1 MGQGGLAKDADALMG
16 EGSWLQW
23 LAVDLDYDETV
34 SVRANADAQLALPRP
49 VCLEFGDSAG
59 RERYRPGS
67 AALRL
72 VVSAPS
78 SVCCARGD
86 WAVVA
91 AGLSRFGASFGASRL
106 LLSSAHDHRQGRPR
120 LLNPAQL

>member
-1 MGQGGLAKDADALMG
+1 M
-16 EGSWLQW
+16 QW

-72 VVSAPS
+72 LVSDS
-78 SVCCARGD
+78 IVGLLCERG
-86 WAVVA
+86 
-91 AGLSRFGASFGASRL
+91 LASG
-106 LLSSAHDHRQGRPR
+106 GRR
-120 LLNPAQL
+120 A